1 MIDLY
6 FWPTP
11 NGHKISIALEE
22 LGLPYNVQMIHINEN
37 EQFAPDFLVIAPN
50 NRIPAIVDH
59 DGSDGSVSLFESGA
73 ILYYLA
79 NKTGALIPEDAHGQ
93 KTVMEWLMWQM
104 GGFGPML
111 GQAHHFNYYA
121 KEKLPYAI
129 ERYSAE
135 ANRLYRVLDNQ
146 LADKDFV
153 AGNALSIADIAI
165 FPWTRTHARQNV
177 EIENYPNVAA
187 WRIRMIERPA
197 VLRGMKVGSESRKEI
212 NGMDDSDWRSAF
224 GATA

>member
-11 NGHKISIALEE
+11 NGQKISIALEE
-22 LGLPYNVQMIHINEN
+22 LGLPYNVQMININEN
-37 EQFAPDFLVIAPN
+37 EQFAPDFLAIAPN

>member
-1 MIDLY
+1 M
-6 FWPTP
+6 
-11 NGHKISIALEE
+11 
-22 LGLPYNVQMIHINEN
+22 
-37 EQFAPDFLVIAPN
+37 
-50 NRIPAIVDH
+50 
-59 DGSDGSVSLFESGA
+59 
-73 ILYYLA
+73 
-79 NKTGALIPEDAHGQ
+79 
-93 KTVMEWLMWQM
+93 
-104 GGFGPML
+104 
-111 GQAHHFNYYA
+111 
-121 KEKLPYAI
+121 
-129 ERYSAE
+129 
-135 ANRLYRVLDNQ
+135 LDNQ

>member
-22 LGLPYNVQMIHINEN
+22 LGLPYNVQMININEN
-37 EQFAPDFLVIAPN
+37 EQFAPDFLAIAPN

>member
-22 LGLPYNVQMIHINEN
+22 LGLPYNVQMININEN
-37 EQFAPDFLVIAPN
+37 EQFAPDFLAIAPN

-212 NGMDDSDWRSAF
+212 NGMDNSDWRSAF